1 MKLRRELG
9 FYVPAFF
16 MLKVDTNESINN
28 VLNSAHE
35 RILSHELIH
44 FLQDLTT
51 TYGLI
56 NISRCVD
63 VVKDQNQ
70 IALNGGRYLDVPIPI
85 SLYSPAVAANTDLF
99 SCYIGDDASQYEE
112 FPRSVSI
119 ISVNEDLMD
128 IDNVDCQIKVIEVEY
143 GSPIFTYSKKFYF
156 GAMAICESMAH
167 LIECEIYGVESEI
180 NNFPYNSAT
189 MLTEFLCPH
198 LKNNNQAVS
207 EICEASLM
215 YYNPAEVFV
224 MALNKINED
233 KVVLDGSNDYY
244 LYVVN
249 NFTLESNS
257 VEKEYNSIANSSI
270 SQLNDLFTVEPLKSE
285 QWASNLVV
293 KARGLR
299 NTNISITSRLWQ
311 GDRDFKRAS
320 LMHIIRNIGFPV
332 AFNNNDEVWIDNSDK
347 TLNTPLMFPA
357 IMSINEIF
365 MAKRAQCYLYEHCK
379 KHGGYQ
385 VGDEC
390 MTNPWVRAKNGSVCY
405 FSNMWK
411 MWGLEKIS
419 INIK

>member
-1 MKLRRELG
+1 MKLCRELG

-16 MLKVDTNESINN
+16 MLKVDTNESIND
-28 VLNSAHE
+28 VLNSSHE

-56 NISRCVD
+56 NINRCVD
-63 VVKDQNQ
+63 VIKDQNQ
-70 IALNGGRYLDVPIPI
+70 IALNRCTHLDVPIPR
-85 SLYSPAVAANTDLF
+85 SLYSPAVAANTDIF
-99 SCYIGDDASQYEE
+99 SCYIGDDASKYSE
-112 FPRSVSI
+112 FPHCVSI
-119 ISVNEDLMD
+119 VSVNEDL
-128 IDNVDCQIKVIEVEY
+128 IEVDSVGCQIKVIEVEY
-143 GSPIFTYSKKFYF
+143 GSPILTYSKKFHF
-156 GAMAICESMAH
+156 GAMAICESMAY

-224 MALNKINED
+224 KALQKINVD

-257 VEKEYNSIANSSI
+257 VEKEYNSITNSSI

-293 KARGLR
+293 KARNLR
-299 NTNISITSRLWQ
+299 NTDISITSRLWQ
-311 GDRDFKRAS
+311 GD
-320 LMHIIRNIGFPV
+320 
-332 AFNNNDEVWIDNSDK
+332 
-347 TLNTPLMFPA
+347 
-357 IMSINEIF
+357 
-365 MAKRAQCYLYEHCK
+365 
-379 KHGGYQ
+379 
-385 VGDEC
+385 
-390 MTNPWVRAKNGSVCY
+390 
-405 FSNMWK
+405 
-411 MWGLEKIS
+411 
-419 INIK
+419 